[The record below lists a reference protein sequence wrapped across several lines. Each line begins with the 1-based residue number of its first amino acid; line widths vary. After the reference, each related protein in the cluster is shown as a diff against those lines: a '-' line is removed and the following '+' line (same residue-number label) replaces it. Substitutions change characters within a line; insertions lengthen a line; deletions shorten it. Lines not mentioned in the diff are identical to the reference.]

1 LLPPFPQ
8 SAESRRKRYAGLRQQ
23 VFVSRR
29 MLAVLPTT
37 DYAGLLELL
46 ETDRERFARGTCVV
60 KDVVE
65 AVHAKTELAEDQQRV
80 PLTYDG

>member
-1 LLPPFPQ
+1 MLPPFPQ
-8 SAESRRKRYAGLRQQ
+8 PAESRRKRFAGLGQQ

-29 MLAVLPTT
+29 MLAVSPAT
-37 DYAGLLELL
+37 DYAGLLQLL
-46 ETDRERFARGTCVV
+46 ETNRQRLARRTCVV

-80 PLTYDG
+80 ALTYDG